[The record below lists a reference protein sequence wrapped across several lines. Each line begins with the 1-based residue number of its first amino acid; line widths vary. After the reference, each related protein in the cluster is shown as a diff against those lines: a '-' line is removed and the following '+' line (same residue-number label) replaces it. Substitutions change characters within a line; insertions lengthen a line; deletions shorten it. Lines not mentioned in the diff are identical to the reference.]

1 MSDFLVVGIILGLPA
16 GLAPGPVLAL
26 VITETLAHGLMAG
39 VKVALAPLITDL
51 PLIIATL
58 FVAASLAE
66 YSHLL
71 GIISLTGG
79 LFILYLGY
87 QNIRFTGLR
96 LSEAPRQPR
105 SLLKGVV
112 ANILNPYP
120 YLFWFGV
127 GAPTMAK
134 AIQVDVTA
142 VLVFLGGFYTA
153 LVGSKVLV
161 ALAVDQSKAFLTGKT
176 YIYTSRFLGLVLC
189 LFALSLFRDGL
200 KLLGFYP

>member
-1 MSDFLVVGIILGLPA
+1 MIDFLAIGIILGLPA
-16 GLAPGPVLAL
+16 GLAPGPVLTL
-26 VITETLAHGLMAG
+26 VITETLAHGLTAG
-39 VKVALAPLITDL
+39 VKIALAPLITDL

-66 YSHLL
+66 YSHVL
-71 GIISLTGG
+71 GVISLVGS
-79 LFILYLGY
+79 LFILFLGY
-87 QNIRFTGLR
+87 KNIRFTGLR
-96 LSEAPRQPR
+96 LGSDQRQPR
-105 SLLKGVV
+105 SLLKGVM

-134 AIQVDVTA
+134 AIQVDLAA
-142 VLVFLGGFYTA
+142 VLVFLGGFYAA

-161 ALAVDQSKAFLTGKT
+161 ALAVDKSRSFLTGKT

-200 KLLGFYP
+200 KLLGF

>member
-1 MSDFLVVGIILGLPA
+1 MIDFLVVGIILGLPA

-26 VITETLAHGLMAG
+26 VISETLAHGLMAG
-39 VKVALAPLITDL
+39 AKVALAPLITDL
-51 PLIIATL
+51 PLILATL
-58 FVAASLAE
+58 FVAANLAE

-71 GIISLTGG
+71 GAISLTGG

-96 LSEAPRQPR
+96 LGDEQRRPR
-105 SLLKGVV
+105 SLMKGIV

-134 AIQVDVTA
+134 AMQVDLAA
-142 VLVFLGGFYTA
+142 VFVFLGGFYAA
-153 LVGSKVLV
+153 LVGSKILV
-161 ALAVDQSKAFLTGKT
+161 AIAVDQSKAFLTGKT

-189 LFALSLFRDGL
+189 LFALTLFRDGL
-200 KLLGFYP
+200 KLLGF